1 MILVSLP
8 IGLVFAL
15 VVYFGAV
22 RMRMGRRNQQSW
34 DSLMS
39 RLHPIGCLRVLSIQF
54 PWKEGL
60 SSTPDEA
67 WEQMQGVSS
76 LWALYRDAGVLLEIA
91 DFAARNSDSVDPIL
105 LQSLRH
111 DAIQIRLHALI
122 AIAQTLWGHANEG
135 VRIQVFS
142 VLSMYTGMAS
152 RTAELLQQG
161 SSSVL
166 PQFVAAM

>member
-1 MILVSLP
+1 
-8 IGLVFAL
+8 
-15 VVYFGAV
+15 
-22 RMRMGRRNQQSW
+22 
-34 DSLMS
+34 
-39 RLHPIGCLRVLSIQF
+39 
-54 PWKEGL
+54 
-60 SSTPDEA
+60 
-67 WEQMQGVSS
+67 
-76 LWALYRDAGVLLEIA
+76 LEIA
-91 DFAARNSDSVDPIL
+91 DFAARNSDAVDPIL